1 MRKGD
6 IMCKLFDEWSN
17 DIKVYCN
24 NNGLNFDKAKRLSK
38 CWGKNDLLLQ
48 YHDPEK
54 GKMGLLDETPAPVV
68 LWIRKAPDGT
78 LSFEQTEHTKR
89 YLS

>member
-1 MRKGD
+1 
-6 IMCKLFDEWSN
+6 MCKLFVDWSEE
-17 DIKVYCN
+17 IKDYCRE
-24 NNGLNFDKAKRLSK
+24 NGLSFDKAKKLPK
-38 CWGKNDLLLQ
+38 CWGKDDLILQ

-68 LWIRKAPDGT
+68 LWIKRQPDGR
-78 LSFEQTEHTKR
+78 LSFEQTEHTRK

>member
-1 MRKGD
+1 
-6 IMCKLFDEWSN
+6 MCKLFN
-17 DIKVYCN
+17 DWESEIKLYCSAH
-24 NNGLNFDKAKRLSK
+24 GLDYEKAKRMGKS
-38 CWGKNDLLLQ
+38 WGKNDIALQ
-48 YHDPEK
+48 YIDKEK